1 MLVCFVNNKIKKNK
15 KIIIFII
22 MVLVVLQVMF
32 RLRCRGERVAACAAL
47 MLSAWGAAAP
57 PVHALAPAE
66 VVVVANRAVAVSE
79 PLARYYMERRAIPAG
94 NLVLLATTG
103 REACDRQEYE
113 KAIAAPLRA
122 AVAGIRRRHPVRCLV
137 SVMGVPL
144 KIKETA
150 GSLWRRGMAEL
161 RAEKRRLQEALAAG
175 KGDGAA
181 VGKRLEAVKNRLN
194 RLAARTDRAAV
205 DSELALVLV
214 PGHAL
219 SGPLANPYY
228 LPNQRK
234 PQVLSRDQVLLPAR
248 IDGPDPAL
256 IRRRLEEAWQ
266 VETQGGLNGVAC
278 FDARWP
284 QPDPQADAGD
294 SYRRFDRL
302 LHLTARLLE
311 RHGHLPVRLDQH
323 PGLVDASSCPDSIAI
338 YCGWYS
344 LEHYQGN
351 LRFAPGSI
359 GYHVA
364 SGECATLRRR
374 DSQAWCKR
382 LLEEGAAVTIGPV
395 YEPFLQAFPL
405 PNIFF
410 PLLLE
415 GYLDLGE
422 AFLVSQPV
430 FSWQVILL
438 GDPLYHPFSPAQ

>member
-205 DSELALVLV
+205 DSELAMLFVEAGELAAWRPNPLFWGSRGREAGAARDVLMV
-214 PGHAL
+214 
-219 SGPLANPYY
+219 
-228 LPNQRK
+228 
-234 PQVLSRDQVLLPAR
+234 AR
-248 IDGPDPAL
+248 LDGPAPAVV
-256 IRRRLEEAWQ
+256 RRMIDDSLA
-266 VETQGGLNGVAC
+266 VEKAGGLRGIGY

-284 QPDPQADAGD
+284 RPDKKNLSGYAL
-294 SYRRFDRL
+294 Y
-302 LHLTARLLE
+302 
-311 RHGHLPVRLDQH
+311 
-323 PGLVDASSCPDSIAI
+323 DASIHEAAAIVRRQGLGVILDERRALFQPGEAPDAAL

-344 LEHYQGN
+344 LGHYIDAFDWRRG
-351 LRFAPGSI
+351 AV
-359 GYHVA
+359 GYHIA
-364 SGECATLRRR
+364 SAECATLRKE
-374 DSQAWCKR
+374 DGEAWCKR
-382 LLEEGAAVTIGPV
+382 LLEDGVSATIGPV
-395 YEPFLQAFPL
+395 YEPYVQGFPL
-405 PNIFF
+405 PHLFF
-410 PLLLE
+410 SALVAGHAALA
-415 GYLDLGE
+415 E
-422 AFLVSQPV
+422 AFIVSQPYL
-430 FSWQVILL
+430 SWQTILV
-438 GDPLYHPFSPAQ
+438 GDPLYRPFPPSP